1 MASKSRSDGCQSR
14 RATGDSATQTPCVCV
29 PSRPKRTGVYV
40 ATASTR
46 RPWPMETGL
55 DRSSRCGWWLPV
67 AVEVRSY
74 VDRSSGVIA
83 MQTGGGEIDSSAC
96 CAENAMEGGAAHDS
110 QPIRKDR
117 DPHLCGG
124 SGFPFTSQL
133 IRLGWPKTQ
142 PPHPSEAGFVTN
154 GTASADS
161 SEPTVIPVE
170 TGEKTEALLSLPSD
184 PSGAKTFARYRWQAK
199 TAVLRWLG
207 CLAPGDAPV
216 GVVCEQV
223 DDVTLVY
230 PDRLVFQQLK
240 TRDRGSWSATKVCS
254 KKGGLDALIRSYNAT
269 QSEGLHVLSTFELW
283 LEGPMSEVRAT
294 VAFFGTP
301 STASK
306 ELRIMLVA
314 RGLPRKNV
322 DDFLFRLS
330 IKADA
335 PSRGT
340 IDAVLHQSVGALW
353 PSLTHPETELIVER
367 LVAAAEAA
375 QEHSAPTVTVVLQ
388 LRAARAW
395 QATPSDDPP
404 DATKAAVP
412 QLLSRGALAALTPPR
427 PDESTDDLLQRLARG
442 EGTSAME
449 LKLRRAGAIDTTI
462 ERAKD
467 WRARTEIRRQEL
479 LASGDSAEK
488 LLRALEDRVLMVGQ
502 ATATKA
508 RLQMTNPVV
517 AARPAEYIS
526 SQLLGNPSSLAT
538 LDHDSLMGGQAL
550 LVYGLL
556 CQVSDECRFGW
567 RP

>member
-1 MASKSRSDGCQSR
+1 
-14 RATGDSATQTPCVCV
+14 V
-29 PSRPKRTGVYV
+29 
-40 ATASTR
+40 
-46 RPWPMETGL
+46 
-55 DRSSRCGWWLPV
+55 SSRVIIRETDGAKSTLLRVLLKMRWKV
-67 AVEVRSY
+67 AQRTSP
-74 VDRSSGVIA
+74 
-83 MQTGGGEIDSSAC
+83 
-96 CAENAMEGGAAHDS
+96 

-117 DPHLCGG
+117 GPRLSGG
-124 SGFPFTSQL
+124 SGFPVTSQL
-133 IRLGWPKTQ
+133 MRLGWPKTQ
-142 PPHPSEAGFVTN
+142 PPHPFEAGFVTN
-154 GTASADS
+154 GTASPDS

-170 TGEKTEALLSLPSD
+170 TEGETEALLSLPSD
-184 PSGAKTFARYRWQAK
+184 SSGAKTFARYRWQAK

-240 TRDRGSWSATKVCS
+240 TRDRGSWSATKVCN

-269 QSEGLHVLSTFELW
+269 RSEGLHVLSTFELW

-294 VAFFGTP
+294 VAFFSIP

-314 RGLPRKNV
+314 RGLPRKDV
-322 DDFLFRLS
+322 EDFLSRLS

-375 QEHSAPTVTVVLQ
+375 QEHSSPTVTVVLQ

-395 QATPSDDPP
+395 QVTPSDDPP
-404 DATKAAVP
+404 ATAAVP

-467 WRARTEIRRQEL
+467 LRARTEIRRQEL

-502 ATATKA
+502 ATATQA

-526 SQLLGNPSSLAT
+526 SLLLGNLSSLAT
-538 LDHDSLMGGQAL
+538 LDHESLLGGQAL